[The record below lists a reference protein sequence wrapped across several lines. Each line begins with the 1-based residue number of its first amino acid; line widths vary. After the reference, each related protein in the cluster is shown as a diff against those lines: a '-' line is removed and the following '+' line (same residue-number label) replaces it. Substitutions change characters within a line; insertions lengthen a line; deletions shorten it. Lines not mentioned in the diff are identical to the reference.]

1 MSDEKKADQAWSE
14 VGQQFKALGESLAQA
29 FRTAWES
36 EENRQHLES
45 MQNGLESMVNDIGQ
59 VIQEASTTPEAQTA
73 RQEAEKA
80 VESARIAG
88 EKALEDTRPHFLSA
102 MHQVDS
108 ELQKLIARLEAQ
120 QQRDQ
125 PTE

>member
-1 MSDEKKADQAWSE
+1 MSEEETTDQVWSE

-36 EENRQHLES
+36 EQNRQHLQS
-45 MQNGLESMVNDIGQ
+45 MQNGLESMVSDIGQ
-59 VIQEASTTPEAQTA
+59 VIQEASATPEAQKA

-80 VESARIAG
+80 VASARIAG
-88 EKALEDTRPHFLSA
+88 EKALEDARPHFLSA
-102 MHQVDS
+102 MRQVDS

-120 QQRDQ
+120 QEEQS
-125 PTE
+125 TE